1 MTQPKTFDD
10 YVYLITKLRKFEL
23 RHLETAMDPAVPE
36 PVDLNLHEMGVLI
49 DALLRHV
56 CSPAF
61 MSKSRLAVD
70 DEREIDLGR
79 RGRGSAGPDAFEPEE
94 KMT

>member
-10 YVYLITKLRKFEL
+10 YVYLVAKLRKFEL
-23 RHLETAMDPAVPE
+23 RHLDAALNPAVPE

-61 MSKSRLAVD
+61 MSKARLAVD
-70 DEREIDLGR
+70 DEREVDLGR
-79 RGRGSAGPDAFEPEE
+79 RGRGSAGPHAFDKEE
-94 KMT
+94 EVT